1 MKLHFDKYGT
11 GPVLIILHGLFG
23 SASNFRG
30 LARRYGEHFE
40 TYCLD
45 LRNHGASP
53 HDDVMS
59 YPVMAQ
65 DIVGFMD
72 DQDINKAFVLG
83 HSMGGKVAMQL
94 ALDHPGRVEKI
105 IVGDIAPVRYPPH
118 HKAVFDGLNA
128 VDLLAI
134 SSRGEAEEI
143 LKDYVEDKGVRLFLL
158 TNLAR
163 KPEGGFEWRINIK
176 VLQEEY
182 DHIAI
187 GVTGGPYN
195 GPALFIRGALSD
207 YVKDEHFEGIRDLF
221 PAAKIKTIPDTG
233 HWLHAEK
240 PEEFSA
246 LLFDFLKDNS

>member
-1 MKLHFDKYGT
+1 MKLHFDKYGS

-23 SASNFRG
+23 SANNFRG

-65 DIVGFMD
+65 DVVDFMEGQGID
-72 DQDINKAFVLG
+72 KAFVLG

-94 ALDHPGRVEKI
+94 ALNALERVEKLI
-105 IVGDIAPVRYPPH
+105 IGDIAPVRYPSH
-118 HKAVFDGLNA
+118 HSAIFTGLKAI
-128 VDLLAI
+128 DLCAI

-143 LKDYVEDKGVRLFLL
+143 LKDYVKEKGVRLFLL

-163 KPEGGFEWRINIK
+163 KAEGGFEWRINIK
-176 VLQEEY
+176 VLEEEY
-182 DHIAI
+182 DHIAVAVS
-187 GVTGGPYN
+187 GQPYN
-195 GPALFIRGALSD
+195 GPTLFIRGALSD
-207 YVKDEHFEGIRDLF
+207 YVKDTDFETIRALF
-221 PAAKIKTIPDTG
+221 PAADIQTLADTG

-246 LLFDFLKDNS
+246 LLFDFLKEDT

>member
-1 MKLHFDKYGT
+1 MKLHFDKYGS

-30 LARRYGEHFE
+30 LARRYGEQFE

-53 HDDVMS
+53 HDEVMS
-59 YPVMAQ
+59 YPAMCQ
-65 DIVGFMD
+65 DIVDFMD
-72 DQDINKAFVLG
+72 DQAIDKAFVMG
-83 HSMGGKVAMQL
+83 HSMGGKVAMQV
-94 ALDHPGRVEKI
+94 ALSAPERVDRL

-118 HKAVFDGLNA
+118 HSRIFEGLNA
-128 VDLLAI
+128 IGLSSI

-143 LKDYVEDKGVRLFLL
+143 LKDYVEEKGVRLFLL

-163 KPEGGFEWRINIK
+163 KPEGGFEWRININA
-176 VLQEEY
+176 LEGDY
-182 DHIAI
+182 DHIAAA
-187 GVTGGPYN
+187 VTGEPFEGPS
-195 GPALFIRGALSD
+195 LFIRGALSD
-207 YVKDEHFEGIRDLF
+207 YIRDEHFEVIRNLF
-221 PAAKIKTIPDTG
+221 PAADIKTIPGTG

-246 LLFDFLKDNS
+246 LLFDFLKEDQ